1 MASTF
6 YAKEPLFFS
15 LSTKQLLLLS
25 LELVDIDS
33 ATELPNVTK
42 G

>member
-1 MASTF
+1 MASTL
-6 YAKEPLFFS
+6 YTKEPLFFS